1 MADKLD
7 VIAETLSALADMYL
21 KGQIEPHD
29 YYKGLIHVA
38 FELQTEGHTQKASEV
53 LMAIDPAFF
62 TGPCEHHMATDPVFA
77 DVCLGVAQRLVKMGA
92 VELDSNAK
100 DEDGDRSPFSFPQ
113 GPASA

>member
-1 MADKLD
+1 MAKLE
-7 VIAETLSALADMYL
+7 VIKETLEALADMYQN
-21 KGQIEPHD
+21 GQIESHD

-38 FELQTEGHTQKASEV
+38 FELQVEGLPQKAHEV

-62 TGPCEHHMATDPVFA
+62 TGPCEYHMANDPVFA

-92 VELDSNAK
+92 VELDGKAK
-100 DEDGDRSPFSFPQ
+100 EEDGDKPPFSFPQ